1 MNSGPPRRGKF
12 PITTTGTVLLHIDFL
27 LTGVVM
33 TFLGPMLPSLSV
45 RWSLNDTQSGS
56 LIFAEFFSSLFG
68 MLLSSL
74 SVQRLGYRKTLIIGL
89 ALMPLGVALL
99 AFGPWLWG
107 LACICIFGIGYGI
120 TTPAGNL
127 RTAEINPRRSAAA
140 LSVINAVWG
149 IGAMGSPFLV
159 DLALR
164 AHQPRLFFFGTAAS
178 LVVLLGALA
187 LTRFVPDTHIEES
200 ESAGKVQNI
209 WQIRILPVICGLF
222 FVYVG
227 SETCFGNWVAMY
239 ARRVAPA
246 DHSFATRMPAFFW
259 GALLAGRALAPLALK
274 FTRETS
280 VARIGLF
287 LALLG
292 GVALVVARGT
302 TLIAIGSLL
311 AGVGLASIYPISVS
325 LLASWFGKASR
336 RVSGAVFG
344 SGNVGGAL
352 MPLMVGT
359 VSTVAGG
366 LRFGFLVPL
375 AGVVFMLGFYSLEQ
389 AKIKTFTTEG
399 TEFHGG
405 RLAEENLDDR
415 MNP

>member
-1 MNSGPPRRGKF
+1 MNSGPPRRRKF
-12 PITTTGTVLLHIDFL
+12 PITTNGTLLLHIDFL
-27 LTGVVM
+27 LAGIVM
-33 TFLGPMLPSLSV
+33 TFLGPMLPSLSA

-74 SVQRLGYRKTLIIGL
+74 SVQRLGYRKTLMIGL
-89 ALMPLGVALL
+89 LLMALGVALL

-107 LACICIFGIGYGI
+107 IACICVFGVGYGI

-127 RTAEINPRRSAAA
+127 RTAEINPGRSAAA

-149 IGAMGSPFLV
+149 LGAMSSPFLV

-164 AHQPRLFFFGTAAS
+164 AHEPRLFFFGTAAS
-178 LVVLLGALA
+178 LAILLLALA
-187 LTRFVPDTHIEES
+187 LTRFVPDMHAEEIDAS
-200 ESAGKVQNI
+200 ERPQSI
-209 WQIRILPVICGLF
+209 WQIRILPVICALF

-227 SETCFGNWVAMY
+227 TETCFGNWVAMY

-246 DHSFATRMPAFFW
+246 DHSFAIRMPAFFW
-259 GALLAGRALAPLALK
+259 GALLCGRALAPLALR
-274 FTRETS
+274 FRRETS
-280 VARIGLF
+280 VAKIGLF
-287 LALLG
+287 FALLG
-292 GVALVVARGT
+292 GIALVVARGT

-359 VSTVAGG
+359 ISTLARD

-375 AGVVFMLGFYSLEQ
+375 AGVVFMLAFYALEQ
-389 AKIKTFTTEG
+389 TKITIFTTEG
-399 TEFHGG
+399 TELPGG
-405 RLAEENLDDR
+405 TFTEEAPRLPD
-415 MNP
+415 